1 MIRSLLVIGG
11 ATATGKTEMAT
22 RLAQEFG
29 GELISADSRQVY
41 RNMDIGTGKDKPR
54 GIKIWGYDVVD
65 PDEDFSVADWVN
77 FAWIVIKQLWA
88 KNKLPIVV
96 GGTGLYLKSLVEPPA
111 SLGVKPNKKLRRELG
126 NLGIRQLQAELNRVA
141 PERFRQ
147 MNWSDRNNRRRLLRA
162 IEVGISPR
170 GSLSS
175 HPRGA
180 CDLNTVW
187 IGLTAERRV
196 LEDRI
201 KQRVEKRAKGGMT
214 TEVKRLMREYADWS
228 KQAFSATGYREWR
241 DYIEG
246 KISRE
251 QAIEKWQRAEI
262 QYMRRQLT
270 WLKKMRQLT
279 WFDIGEKNWEN
290 QVKQWICRKLKFPT
304 ER

>member
-41 RNMDIGTGKDKPR
+41 RGMDVGTGKERPK
-54 GIKIWGYDVVD
+54 GVKIWGYDVVE

-126 NLGIRQLQAELNRVA
+126 NLGIGQLQEKLEQVA
-141 PERFRQ
+141 PQRFRQ
-147 MNWSDRNNRRRLLRA
+147 MNWSDRHNPRRLIRA
-162 IEVGISPR
+162 IEVGMGQVAQVVQVEKVAQIIW
-170 GSLSS
+170 
-175 HPRGA
+175 
-180 CDLNTVW
+180 V
-187 IGLTAERRV
+187 GLTAKREVLETRIRRRV
-196 LEDRI
+196 QE
-201 KQRVEKRAKGGMT
+201 RAKGGMT

-228 KQAFSATGYREWR
+228 KPAFSATGYWEWR
-241 DYIEG
+241 SHLEG
-246 KISRE
+246 KTTRQE
-251 QAIEKWQRAEI
+251 AVEKWQRAEI
-262 QYMRRQLT
+262 QYLRRQLT
-270 WLKKMRQLT
+270 WFKTMPQFT
-279 WFDIGEKNWEN
+279 WFDIGKKIWQN
-290 QVKQWICRKLKFPT
+290 QIKRFICKKLKFPT